1 MASAPFIGEIRMFGG
16 SFAPLGWTMCNGQT
30 LSIAQND
37 ALFTLIGTTY
47 GGDGITTFNL
57 PDLRSRVPIHQG
69 QALGLS
75 PYVIGQVGGTESVTL
90 TTAQMPQHNHAVMA
104 AAIGNT
110 DNPVNGFQLPVARMS
125 WCYMA
130 PAGCRLG
137 GWSAYGIFP
146 NSDEST
152 FAMTKS
158 Q

>member
-1 MASAPFIGEIRMFGG
+1 MRPWTPRACITKQSSADWRELMASAPFIGEIRMFGG

-110 DNPVNGFQLPVARMS
+110 DNPVNGF
-125 WCYMA
+125 
-130 PAGCRLG
+130 PASDPG
-137 GWSAYGIFP
+137 G
-146 NSDEST
+146 N
-152 FAMTKS
+152 M
-158 Q
+158 